1 MTFDI
6 QRYDL
11 TPIIEA
17 LSTVHIKNDEEVLIK
32 LDDDDVKLINTIDS
46 SLEPKKEKFW
56 TSEKISFLVA
66 TLLAIIQIIQ
76 GCVSDMQSSQ
86 QLDEIST
93 KIEEHWVEEDKQ
105 VEKNKEYQER
115 IISLL
120 ETITSQLQEESQ
132 SSDGESSL
140 SE

>member
-1 MTFDI
+1 MKKLCVALFAALLLMAGCNSNKNTSS
-6 QRYDL
+6 
-11 TPIIEA
+11 TPD
-17 LSTVHIKNDEEVLIK
+17 NQ
-32 LDDDDVKLINTIDS
+32 S
-46 SLEPKKEKFW
+46 SEPKKEKFW